1 MRREASPPRAGLEKH
16 FAQIGFHYSFIDGEA
31 YWDESARYVFS
42 LREIEQDIE
51 APTNELHAMCLE
63 LVDRIVA
70 SEAMM
75 DRLHVPSHAR
85 DLIVGSWRRRE
96 PSLYGRFDFAYD
108 GKGPAKLLEY
118 NADTPTSLF
127 ETAVVQWRWLEAL
140 IDSGALPRHAD
151 QFNSLHEKLIAR
163 FAEIA
168 PGRFLHFAGMSAS
181 VEDFGT
187 LAYLADCATQANK
200 AAALLD
206 MQDIGLKGA
215 QFYDRD
221 ARPIEILFKL
231 YPWEWMF
238 ADPFGSTPAM
248 RRTRFLEPPWKA
260 LLSNKGVL
268 PLLWEMA
275 PGHPNLL
282 ESYFADDPRAAAL
295 GDNYAEKPIY
305 SREGGNV
312 VLVQD
317 GRVVAR
323 EAGNYGAEGH
333 VRQALHLLP
342 AFDGRYPVLGS
353 WLVGDHPAGVG
364 LREDATPLTSNRS
377 RYLPHAIVD

>member
-1 MRREASPPRAGLEKH
+1 MRREASPPRADLERH
-16 FAQIGFHYSFIDGEA
+16 FSQIGFHYSFIDGEA
-31 YWDESARYVFS
+31 YWDENARYVFS
-42 LREIEQDIE
+42 LREIERDIE
-51 APTNELHAMCLE
+51 APTVELHAMCLE

-75 DRLHVPSHAR
+75 DRLHVPRHAR
-85 DLIVGSWRRRE
+85 DLIAGSWRRRE

-140 IDSGALPRHAD
+140 IDGGALPRDAD

-163 FAEIA
+163 FDEIA
-168 PGRFLHFAGMSAS
+168 PGPFLHFAGMSAS

-248 RRTRFLEPPWKA
+248 RQTRFLEPPWKA

-282 ESYFADDPRAAAL
+282 ESYFSDDPRAAAL
-295 GDNYAEKPIY
+295 GDSYAEKPIY

-323 EAGNYGAEGH
+323 EGGNYGAEGH

-342 AFDGRYPVLGS
+342 SFDGRHPVLGS
-353 WLVGDHPAGVG
+353 WLVGDQPAGLG
-364 LREDATPLTSNRS
+364 LREDAMPLTSNRS
-377 RYLPHAIVD
+377 RFLPHAIVD